1 MPNDQDKLAA
11 AHLRMTTPKDRAK
24 IRSAAARAQEA
35 GKRTMNSSI
44 KLKGGEGERHLSY
57 SVRGPGGVA
66 EIASFELAWDGTDGD
81 YVVVTTVGSY
91 NGFRQKMFGV
101 IPVGAVRIPALRSY
115 SQFTDWMRKEL
126 AS

>member
-11 AHLRMTTPKDRAK
+11 THLRMTTPKDPER

-35 GKRTMNSSI
+35 GKRTMSSSI
-44 KLKGGEGERHLSY
+44 KLKGEGERHLTY

-66 EIASFELAWDGTDGD
+66 EIASFELSWDGTDGD
-81 YVVVTTVGSY
+81 HMVVTTMSTY
-91 NGFRQKMFGV
+91 NGFRQKMLGL
-101 IPVGAVRIPALRSY
+101 IPVGAVRIPALKSY

-126 AS
+126 AA